1 MIKRIWRKLFPPK
14 YTLTDMSNKVIED
27 LRASGAQIGEN
38 VDILMSSV
46 EGGAM
51 APILKIGNNVTITG
65 ARILLHDASTYKFIG
80 YTKIGEVT
88 IGDDVFIGNGAIIL
102 PNTHIGNKVIIGAG
116 AVVAKDIP
124 DNSVVV
130 GNPCRVVCTCD
141 EYIARQ
147 KDKMTKT
154 VVVDKTLEQLLLEEN
169 QEERSKL
176 IKNKIGYCK

>member
-46 EGGAM
+46 EGGAL
-51 APILKIGNNVTITG
+51 APLLKIGNNVTITG
-65 ARILLHDASTYKFIG
+65 ARILLHDASAYKFIG
-80 YTKIGEVT
+80 YTKTGEVT
-88 IGDDVFIGNGAIIL
+88 IGNDVFVGNGAIIL
-102 PNTHIGNKVIIGAG
+102 PNTHIGNRVIIGAG

-130 GNPCRVVCTCD
+130 GNPCRIICTCD

-147 KDKMTKT
+147 KENMTKT
-154 VVVDKTLEQLLLEEN
+154 IVVNKTLDQLMLEEN
-169 QEERSKL
+169 SEERSKL
-176 IKNKIGYCK
+176 IGCKKGFCK